1 MSHTN
6 GCKFF
11 VHDLKK
17 MLIELKSR
25 MIPEFETNK
34 ITRKEMKN
42 MNKRNNEATIILIF
56 VIYKI
61 EFLRLFFSSFLT
73 KYDGLESI

>member
-1 MSHTN
+1 
-6 GCKFF
+6 
-11 VHDLKK
+11 